1 MMVELLAVMMLATA
15 AAHFLCGWV
24 FWKRSGLDISY
35 FGFLD
40 AASPNRW
47 RKMTPPALLP
57 LFENRTVTLARNTI
71 RAVMLAMFVVALIA
85 VTA

>member
-1 MMVELLAVMMLATA
+1 MEFELLAGMMLVTA

-24 FWKRSGLDISY
+24 FWKRSALDISY

-47 RKMTPPALLP
+47 RSTTPPALLP
-57 LFENRTVTLARNTI
+57 LFENRTVTAARNTI
-71 RAVMLAMFVVALIA
+71 RAVMLTMFGAALVA